1 MINNLDTDRAA
12 LDQQFVRTLTG
23 AQFDIFAYICMLLG
37 NRDVAKDILQDTN
50 VMLMNHAREYD
61 AGRAFLPWAKAF
73 AYNQV
78 RTYLKKESRSR
89 MVFDDELVTAVAEE
103 TLAES
108 EESGRKLELLDKC
121 MDKLLPAQREL
132 IQKRYFRGESIEC
145 MAESLKRSAISVYVQ
160 IHRIRRLLGD
170 CIETQLQSAK
180 KGGAV

>member
-1 MINNLDTDRAA
+1 MDP
-12 LDQQFVRTLTG
+12 QFVRTLTG
-23 AQFDIFAYICMLLG
+23 AQFDIFAYICMLLA

-50 VMLMNHAREYD
+50 VMLMNHAGEYD

-89 MVFDDELVTAVAEE
+89 MVFDEDLVTAVAEE

-108 EESGRKLELLDKC
+108 EESGRRLELLDTC
-121 MDKLLPAQREL
+121 MEKLMPAQKEL
-132 IQKRYFRGESIEC
+132 IQSRYFKGESIQC
-145 MAESLKRSAISVYVQ
+145 IAETLKRSAISVYVQ
-160 IHRIRRLLGD
+160 IHRIRRLLGE
-170 CIETQLQSAK
+170 CIETQLQASK

>member
-1 MINNLDTDRAA
+1 MTNNMDAARAA
-12 LDQQFVRTLTG
+12 LDPQFVRTLTG
-23 AQFDIFAYICMLLG
+23 AQFDIFAYICMLLA

-89 MVFDDELVTAVAEE
+89 MVFDEDLVTAVAEE

-108 EESGRKLELLDKC
+108 EESGRRLELLDTC
-121 MDKLLPAQREL
+121 MEKLLPAQKEL
-132 IQKRYFRGESIEC
+132 IQSRYFKGERIER
-145 MAESLKRSAISVYVQ
+145 MAETLKRSTISVYVQ
-160 IHRIRRLLGD
+160 IHRIRRLLGE
-170 CIETQLQSAK
+170 CIETQLQATK